1 MRTFLVSCIA
11 AAVIATG
18 AVFVLNA
25 IQKPVEVAYSTE
37 AVRI

>member
-1 MRTFLVSCIA
+1 MRSFITACIA
-11 AAVIATG
+11 AIVIA
-18 AVFVLNA
+18 FVAALALNF

>member
-1 MRTFLVSCIA
+1 MPTFTLSCIA
-11 AAVIATG
+11 AALIAIT